1 MGDRGPPKGG
11 KYHHHGGRGSGRH
24 NRDDW
29 HNGHDRHEHD
39 RHDHNRHDHNRHDHN
54 RHDHNRHDHNRRD
67 QEGNRHFYW
76 GDEPP
81 NGEDNPVET
90 RYSSEMAKRNEKK
103 KDQFEKSRYHY
114 YNRRAD
120 ENSYFGES
128 QHVAKTSDKRK
139 HSPERTSDHSY
150 RTGKRIREGTN
161 QGEEEGESSRNNN
174 NVKSFKTEREP
185 NLHEK
190 RSSDEGGR
198 RRERMKRGSSH
209 ERHLQQCK
217 DNVGGKDEGE
227 GWDEC
232 ESEEFGSDIQGSDE
246 GRSDGGRSDGE
257 LSAGERSAGERSDGP
272 PSDGEAI
279 KAQGLLNG
287 CRSVKNYRRLNK
299 ISEGTYGAVFRAQNK
314 KTKKIVALKQ
324 LKHFS
329 SMRHEGFA
337 ITSLREINILL
348 QLYHENIL
356 SVKEVVIGK
365 HLNDIYLVM
374 EYVEHELKMLLDNKT
389 PSFTISELKCL
400 LKQLLSGVDYLH
412 TNWVMH
418 RDLKTTNLLYSNKGV
433 LKICDF
439 GMARKFGHINN
450 HNITKNVVTLWY
462 RAPELLL
469 GERCYTNKIDIWS
482 VGCIFAE
489 MILKKPLF
497 IGENEIDQI
506 LKILSLLGLPDRE
519 DYPEFYEYSFISK
532 NKELFKKKK
541 IKMNVTKIRSHFPNV
556 ANQFSGLYL
565 SDTGLDLLQQLL
577 HFNPKNRISA
587 ADALKHPYFK
597 EFPKPLDVG
606 DMPIIPDT
614 NKVIRSRK
622 MTSQYKLIGQNN
634 IRFHS

>member
-1 MGDRGPPKGG
+1 MEDRGPPKGG
-11 KYHHHGGRGSGRH
+11 KYHHHGG
-24 NRDDW
+24 W
-29 HNGHDRHEHD
+29 
-39 RHDHNRHDHNRHDHN
+39 
-54 RHDHNRHDHNRRD
+54 
-67 QEGNRHFYW
+67 QQTLLL

-81 NGEDNPVET
+81 NGEDNPVEM
-90 RYSSEMAKRNEKK
+90 RYNREMAKRNEKK

-128 QHVAKTSDKRK
+128 QQAAKTSDKRK
-139 HSPERTSDHSY
+139 HSPDKTSDHSY
-150 RTGKRIREGTN
+150 RTGKRTREGTN
-161 QGEEEGESSRNNN
+161 QEEEEGVSRRNNKH
-174 NVKSFKTEREP
+174 VKSFKSEGEHNP
-185 NLHEK
+185 HEK
-190 RSSDEGGR
+190 SNRYEG
-198 RRERMKRGSSH
+198 ENSH
-209 ERHLQQCK
+209 EKHLQQCK

-227 GWDEC
+227 DWDES
-232 ESEEFGSDIQGSDE
+232 ESEELGSDIEGSYE
-246 GRSDGGRSDGE
+246 EQSDGE
-257 LSAGERSAGERSDGP
+257 GSDGP
-272 PSDGEAI
+272 PSDDEAI
-279 KAQGLLNG
+279 KAQGLLHG
-287 CRSVKNYRRLNK
+287 CRSVKNYRKLNK

-324 LKHFS
+324 LKNFS

-337 ITSLREINILL
+337 ITSLREISILL

-506 LKILSLLGLPDRE
+506 LKILNLLGLPDRE

-597 EFPKPLDVG
+597 EFPKPLDIG

-614 NKVIRSRK
+614 NKVIRSKK
-622 MTSQYKLIGQNN
+622 MTSQYKIVDQNN

>member
-1 MGDRGPPKGG
+1 MEDRGPTRKG
-11 KYHHHGGRGSGRH
+11 KYHHHGGRD
-24 NRDDW
+24 DDW
-29 HNGHDRHEHD
+29 HNRYDRHYHNPHD
-39 RHDHNRHDHNRHDHN
+39 N
-54 RHDHNRHDHNRRD
+54 NRRD
-67 QEGNRHFYW
+67 NNRHGHFYH
-76 GDEPP
+76 GDEAPK
-81 NGEDNPVET
+81 GKDNSVET
-90 RYSSEMAKRNEKK
+90 RYNSEMAKRNEKK

-120 ENSYFGES
+120 ENSYFGEP

-139 HSPERTSDHSY
+139 HSLDRTNDHSY
-150 RTGKRIREGTN
+150 RNGKRTREGTN
-161 QGEEEGESSRNNN
+161 QGEEDGVSRRNNDH
-174 NVKSFKTEREP
+174 VKSFKTEKEP
-185 NLHEK
+185 DTHEK
-190 RSSDEGGR
+190 RSSDEGGS
-198 RRERMKRGSSH
+198 RREETGKAGNSQ
-209 ERHLQQCK
+209 EKHLQLGK
-217 DNVGGKDEGE
+217 DKVGEKDEG
-227 GWDEC
+227 GDWDGS
-232 ESEEFGSDIQGSDE
+232 ESEQFESDIQGSDE
-246 GRSDGGRSDGE
+246 GQSDGE
-257 LSAGERSAGERSDGP
+257 RSGGP

-279 KAQGLLNG
+279 KAQGLLHG

-314 KTKKIVALKQ
+314 ETKQIVALKQ

-450 HNITKNVVTLWY
+450 QNITRNVVTLWY

-497 IGENEIDQI
+497 IGENETDQI

-577 HFNPKNRISA
+577 HFNPKHRISA

-597 EFPKPLDVG
+597 EFPKPLDIA

-614 NKVIRSRK
+614 NKVIRSKK
-622 MTSQYKLIGQNN
+622 MTSEYKIVDQNN

>member
-1 MGDRGPPKGG
+1 MEDRGPPKGE
-11 KYHHHGGRGSGRH
+11 KHHHHVGRGGRRH
-24 NRDDW
+24 SPDDW
-29 HNGHDRHEHD
+29 HNRHD
-39 RHDHNRHDHNRHDHN
+39 RHDNNRYDHT
-54 RHDHNRHDHNRRD
+54 RRD
-67 QEGNRHFYW
+67 NNRYDHTRRDRGGNRHSYW
-76 GDEPP
+76 RDEPP
-81 NGEDNPVET
+81 KGEDNPVEMP
-90 RYSSEMAKRNEKK
+90 YHSETSERNEKK
-103 KDQFEKSRYHY
+103 KNQFEKSRYHY

-128 QHVAKTSDKRK
+128 QRVAKTSNKRK
-139 HSPERTSDHSY
+139 HSPDKTSDHSY
-150 RTGKRIREGTN
+150 RTGKGTKEGTN
-161 QGEEEGESSRNNN
+161 QGEEEGVSSRNNN
-174 NVKSFKTEREP
+174 HVKSFKTEREP
-185 NLHEK
+185 TPHEK

-198 RRERMKRGSSH
+198 SRERMRSQNSH
-209 ERHLQQCK
+209 ERHLQQGK
-217 DNVGGKDEGE
+217 DNVGGKNGGD
-227 GWDEC
+227 WDEC

-246 GRSDGGRSDGE
+246 GRSDG
-257 LSAGERSAGERSDGP
+257 ERSDGL
-272 PSDGEAI
+272 PSDAEAM
-279 KAQGLLNG
+279 KVHGLLNG

-324 LKHFS
+324 MKNFS

-450 HNITKNVVTLWY
+450 HNITRNVVTLWY

-577 HFNPKNRISA
+577 HFNPRNRISA

-597 EFPKPLDVG
+597 EFPKPLDIG

-614 NKVIRSRK
+614 NKVIRSKK

>member
-1 MGDRGPPKGG
+1 MEDRGPPKGG
-11 KYHHHGGRGSGRH
+11 KYHHHDGRGDGK
-24 NRDDW
+24 NRQ
-29 HNGHDRHEHD
+29 D
-39 RHDHNRHDHNRHDHN
+39 RHDHNRYDYNHRDHNHRDHNR
-54 RHDHNRHDHNRRD
+54 RDHNRRD
-67 QEGNRHFYW
+67 QGGNRHSYC
-76 GDEPP
+76 GDEPQ

-90 RYSSEMAKRNEKK
+90 RYNSEMAKRNEQKR
-103 KDQFEKSRYHY
+103 DQFEKSRYHY

-128 QHVAKTSDKRK
+128 QQVGKTSDKRK
-139 HSPERTSDHSY
+139 NPSDRTDHHSY
-150 RTGKRIREGTN
+150 STGKRTREGAN
-161 QGEEEGESSRNNN
+161 HEEEECVSTRNKNH
-174 NVKSFKTEREP
+174 VKSFKTEGEH
-185 NLHEK
+185 NTHEK
-190 RSSDEGGR
+190 ASSDEGGR
-198 RRERMKRGSSH
+198 GRERMNRGKSH
-209 ERHLQQCK
+209 ERHLHQCK
-217 DNVGGKDEGE
+217 DSVDEKDERGD
-227 GWDEC
+227 WDEC
-232 ESEEFGSDIQGSDE
+232 ESEEFGSDIEGSE
-246 GRSDGGRSDGE
+246 EEQSDGE
-257 LSAGERSAGERSDGP
+257 GSDRP

-279 KAQGLLNG
+279 KEQGLLYG

-324 LKHFS
+324 LKDFS

-337 ITSLREINILL
+337 ITSLREISILL
-348 QLYHENIL
+348 QMYHENIL

-389 PSFTISELKCL
+389 PGFTISELKCL

-506 LKILSLLGLPDRE
+506 LKILNLLGLPDRE

-541 IKMNVTKIRSHFPNV
+541 IKMNVNKIRSHFPNV

-597 EFPKPLDVG
+597 EFPKPLDIR

-614 NKVIRSRK
+614 NKVIRSK
-622 MTSQYKLIGQNN
+622 KIASQYKIVDQNN

>member
-1 MGDRGPPKGG
+1 MEDRGPPKGG
-11 KYHHHGGRGSGRH
+11 KYRHYGGRGGGRH
-24 NRDDW
+24 HRDDW
-29 HNGHDRHEHD
+29 HSRHNHHDHNHR
-39 RHDHNRHDHNRHDHN
+39 DHNRHAHGHD
-54 RHDHNRHDHNRRD
+54 RDRRD
-67 QEGNRHFYW
+67 HGGNRHFYR
-76 GDEPP
+76 GDGPP
-81 NGEDNPVET
+81 NGQDNPVET
-90 RYSSEMAKRNEKK
+90 RYNSEMAKRNEKK
-103 KDQFEKSRYHY
+103 KDQFERSRYHY

-139 HSPERTSDHSY
+139 HSPDRTSDHSY
-150 RTGKRIREGTN
+150 HTGKRTREGTN
-161 QGEEEGESSRNNN
+161 QGEEEDVSSRNDSH
-174 NVKSFKTEREP
+174 VKSVNTEREP
-185 NLHEK
+185 NPHEK

-198 RRERMKRGSSH
+198 RREERMKRGHSH
-209 ERHLQQCK
+209 ERHLQQG
-217 DNVGGKDEGE
+217 NDEE
-227 GWDEC
+227 EDWDEC
-232 ESEEFGSDIQGSDE
+232 ESEEFGSDEERSDG
-246 GRSDGGRSDGE
+246 GRSDGGRSDEEGGSE
-257 LSAGERSAGERSDGP
+257 GRSDGP
-272 PSDGEAI
+272 SSDGEAV

-374 EYVEHELKMLLDNKT
+374 EYVEHELKILLDNKT
-389 PSFTISELKCL
+389 PSFSISELKCL

-597 EFPKPLDVG
+597 EFPKPLDIG

-614 NKVIRSRK
+614 NKVIRSK
-622 MTSQYKLIGQNN
+622 QKTSQYKLIGQNN